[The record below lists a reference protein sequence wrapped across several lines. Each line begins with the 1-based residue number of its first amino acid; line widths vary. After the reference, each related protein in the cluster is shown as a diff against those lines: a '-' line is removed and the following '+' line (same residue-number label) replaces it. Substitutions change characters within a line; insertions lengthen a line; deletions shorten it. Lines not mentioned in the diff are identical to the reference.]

1 MSSPNPTSLMAD
13 WLSDN
18 LADWL
23 RSLERKHDVD
33 MFVQRCVLPHI
44 SSYGVNSMYEFMKDD
59 YDDDGCDI
67 MDQATAR
74 DPMPPTMEELA
85 DDDDEIS
92 LNPLRGN
99 PEKEGT
105 NGD

>member
-1 MSSPNPTSLMAD
+1 MSSSNPTSLMAD

-59 YDDDGCDI
+59 YDDDECDI
-67 MDQATAR
+67 S
-74 DPMPPTMEELA
+74 PISSWG
-85 DDDDEIS
+85 DEVS
-92 LNPLRGN
+92 LNPLRQPN

-105 NGD
+105 NGK

>member
-59 YDDDGCDI
+59 YDDD
-67 MDQATAR
+67 
-74 DPMPPTMEELA
+74 EV
-85 DDDDEIS
+85 S
-92 LNPLRGN
+92 LNPLRQPN

>member
-1 MSSPNPTSLMAD
+1 MSSPNPTTLMAD
-13 WLSDN
+13 WLSVN

-23 RSLERKHDVD
+23 YDRRQQNEGDDLHH
-33 MFVQRCVLPHI
+33 FVHRCVLPHI

-59 YDDDGCDI
+59 YDDDECDI
-67 MDQATAR
+67 S
-74 DPMPPTMEELA
+74 PISSWG
-85 DDDDEIS
+85 DEVS
-92 LNPLRGN
+92 LNPLRQPN

>member
-13 WLSDN
+13 WLRDN

-59 YDDDGCDI
+59 YD
-67 MDQATAR
+67 
-74 DPMPPTMEELA
+74 E
-85 DDDDEIS
+85 DEVA
-92 LNPLRGN
+92 LNLLRQPN
-99 PEKEGT
+99 PDREGT
-105 NGD
+105 D

>member
-1 MSSPNPTSLMAD
+1 MAD

-23 RSLERKHDVD
+23 RSLEGNEYKHQHDVD

-59 YDDDGCDI
+59 YDDDECDI

-74 DPMPPTMEELA
+74 DPMPQTMEELA
-85 DDDDEIS
+85 DDDDEVA
-92 LNPLRGN
+92 LNWNRMPN
-99 PEKEGT
+99 PDREGT
-105 NGD
+105 N

>member
-1 MSSPNPTSLMAD
+1 MSSSNPTSLMAD

-59 YDDDGCDI
+59 YDDDECDI
-67 MDQATAR
+67 S
-74 DPMPPTMEELA
+74 PISSWG
-85 DDDDEIS
+85 DEVS

>member
-33 MFVQRCVLPHI
+33 MFVQRCLLPHL

-59 YDDDGCDI
+59 YDDD
-67 MDQATAR
+67 
-74 DPMPPTMEELA
+74 EV
-85 DDDDEIS
+85 S
-92 LNPLRGN
+92 LNLLRQPN

>member
-13 WLSDN
+13 WLSYN

-59 YDDDGCDI
+59 YDDDEVG
-67 MDQATAR
+67 
-74 DPMPPTMEELA
+74 
-85 DDDDEIS
+85 
-92 LNPLRGN
+92 LNLLRGN

>member
-1 MSSPNPTSLMAD
+1 MSSSNPTSLMAD

-59 YDDDGCDI
+59 YDDD
-67 MDQATAR
+67 
-74 DPMPPTMEELA
+74 EV
-85 DDDDEIS
+85 S
-92 LNPLRGN
+92 LNPLRQPN
-99 PEKEGT
+99 PDREGT
-105 NGD
+105 D

>member
-59 YDDDGCDI
+59 YDDD
-67 MDQATAR
+67 
-74 DPMPPTMEELA
+74 EV
-85 DDDDEIS
+85 S
-92 LNPLRGN
+92 LNPLRQPN
-99 PEKEGT
+99 PDREGT
-105 NGD
+105 G

>member
-23 RSLERKHDVD
+23 RSLERRHDVD
-33 MFVQRCVLPHI
+33 AFVQRCVLPHL

-59 YDDDGCDI
+59 YDDDEVELNWG
-67 MDQATAR
+67 R
-74 DPMPPTMEELA
+74 D
-85 DDDDEIS
+85 
-92 LNPLRGN
+92 N

>member
-44 SSYGVNSMYEFMKDD
+44 SSYGVNSIYEFMKDD
-59 YDDDGCDI
+59 YDDD
-67 MDQATAR
+67 
-74 DPMPPTMEELA
+74 EV
-85 DDDDEIS
+85 S
-92 LNPLRGN
+92 LNPLRQPN